1 MSARSKGTGPYRVSP
16 RLALA
21 IEAACLAPALGLLV
35 LALVSWSGQAWY
47 SRQVQHIADAALA
60 AAVAEA
66 DVAARE
72 SRARA
77 AAERA
82 LATRLHLPPGAMRL
96 SLVSHSQR
104 LTVLLVCDAD
114 RRSRSALGWLTPA
127 SSPTIVRQASGRVR
141 AA

>member
-1 MSARSKGTGPYRVSP
+1 MDARSKGTGPYRVSP

-21 IEAACLAPALGLLV
+21 IEIACLTPALGLMI
-35 LALVSWSGQAWY
+35 LALVAWSGQVWY
-47 SRQVQHIADAALA
+47 SRQVQHVADVALA

-77 AAERA
+77 AAEQA
-82 LATRLHLPPGAMRL
+82 LSTRLHLPPRAMRL

-104 LTVLLVCDAD
+104 LTVLLVCDAA
-114 RRSRSALGWLTPA
+114 RRPRSGLGWLSPA
-127 SSPTIVRQASGRVR
+127 SSSTIVRQASGRVR